1 MNKMGFV
8 YLLAFGAFVMGT
20 AEMVVMGI
28 LGMISNDLN
37 VSVGTAGQ
45 LVTLYAVVFAIGTP
59 ILVSLTGKMKRKR
72 LLLLTFTLFVIG
84 NLVAFFSPNF
94 TVLMISRMIL
104 AASQGVFTV
113 VALMVGSSLVE
124 PQKQGNAIGIIYM
137 GFSTALVAGTPLGTI
152 IGEYW
157 GWRPVFML
165 IAALSVLAMIG
176 IAAWM
181 PKVQEQ
187 KPTSIR
193 DQLLALK
200 DRRMVSGLMI
210 TFFWIAG
217 YQLMFTYIAP
227 FLETAVGMNTTMI
240 STALF
245 VCGLFAVMGSRL
257 GGYGADKW
265 GIGKTLL
272 VSLLLHAAAL
282 AVLPLAAATMVS
294 ALIILAVWFGAAWM
308 TTPAQQYYLISLSPK
323 TSGLALGLN
332 SSMLQLG
339 MAVGAGVGGWV
350 ANQTSLMQLGWV
362 GAVSI
367 LLSIITALY
376 SFSLKSRKES
386 VLSN

>member
-1 MNKMGFV
+1 MNKMGLV

-104 AASQGVFTV
+104 AASQGVYTV

-210 TFFWIAG
+210 TF
-217 YQLMFTYIAP
+217 
-227 FLETAVGMNTTMI
+227 
-240 STALF
+240 
-245 VCGLFAVMGSRL
+245 
-257 GGYGADKW
+257 
-265 GIGKTLL
+265 
-272 VSLLLHAAAL
+272 
-282 AVLPLAAATMVS
+282 
-294 ALIILAVWFGAAWM
+294 
-308 TTPAQQYYLISLSPK
+308 
-323 TSGLALGLN
+323 SGLPGI
-332 SSMLQLG
+332 S
-339 MAVGAGVGGWV
+339 
-350 ANQTSLMQLGWV
+350 
-362 GAVSI
+362 
-367 LLSIITALY
+367 
-376 SFSLKSRKES
+376 
-386 VLSN
+386 